1 MAKPN
6 DMPEF
11 HSVKVYLTENIP
23 IPLPESIAKL
33 IPKHQQPPTAN
44 AVKITGSTSPAAVR
58 LLTGLLYSTNTG
70 GRYHV

>member
-23 IPLPESIAKL
+23 VPLPGLILGL
-33 IPKHQQPPTAN
+33 IPKHQQPPAVNAAN
-44 AVKITGSTSPAAVR
+44 TTGSTFSCGCT
-58 LLTGLLYSTNTG
+58 LLTSLNDSTNTG